1 MTKNIIKGINVRIDL
16 DHRSGKR
23 SVKEVMPLICREEDY
38 FKQYLGI
45 WKVMFDTVK
54 ELDAKAVLEFGT
66 RDGYSTRLFAEA
78 LKQTKGDVY
87 TVDINPPVNDLSEF
101 ENIHVI
107 TSDIKNLDWSMPV
120 DILFIDDWHNPW
132 HLYSELDKFAKW
144 ARVIMI
150 HDVSQQDTGLLR
162 SLLTSVENWC
172 HDNMM
177 IYTIY
182 PMNGCGLA
190 VIKVEKSRF
199 FYADKNETTSEQG
212 GE

>member
-1 MTKNIIKGINVRIDL
+1 MD
-16 DHRSGKR
+16 
-23 SVKEVMPLICREEDY
+23 
-38 FKQYLGI
+38 
-45 WKVMFDTVK
+45 
-54 ELDAKAVLEFGT
+54 
-66 RDGYSTRLFAEA
+66 
-78 LKQTKGDVY
+78 
-87 TVDINPPVNDLSEF
+87 
-101 ENIHVI
+101 
-107 TSDIKNLDWSMPV
+107 V

-144 ARVIMI
+144 ARVVMI

-190 VIKVEKSRF
+190 VIEVEKSRE
-199 FYADKNETTSEQG
+199 FYADKNESASEKG
-212 GE
+212 GTK